1 MSLIAGEEADVTVRA
16 NPVPPACPR
25 DPPHRLIRG
34 RVVVAGNSRQTRP
47 MTDIRSALFT
57 TRDATLCTLAAEPGI
72 EGFPFGS
79 LTPFALRADGTPFVF
94 LSAIAQH
101 TKNLARDPRCSLFV
115 RDPVA
120 AAEASG
126 DAQAS
131 WRLTVVARA
140 SRIAPAGAEL
150 EELFARYAARVPG
163 AEAYGE
169 THDFAFWALE
179 PLRIR
184 AIGGFGA
191 IRWEEP
197 SALRV
202 DPLGEGWREGGAF
215 VIDHMNTDHEDALRD
230 IIAARVG
237 ERPGRAQI
245 TAVETAG
252 FLVRTEAPDALRYVP
267 FGRDVAAKEARDVF
281 VALARAARS

>member
-1 MSLIAGEEADVTVRA
+1 
-16 NPVPPACPR
+16 
-25 DPPHRLIRG
+25 
-34 RVVVAGNSRQTRP
+34 
-47 MTDIRSALFT
+47 MTDIRTRLFAA
-57 TRDATLCTLAAEPGI
+57 RDATLCTLAAEPGI

-101 TKNLARDPRCSLFV
+101 TKNLGRDPRCSLFV
-115 RDPVA
+115 RDPA
-120 AAEASG
+120 AAAVASG

-131 WRLTVVARA
+131 WRFTVVARA
-140 SRIAPAGAEL
+140 SRIAAGGAEL
-150 EELFARYAARVPG
+150 EELSARYAARVSGSP
-163 AEAYGE
+163 AYAE
-169 THDFAFWALE
+169 THDFSFWALE

-202 DPLGEGWREGGAF
+202 DPLGKGWREGAAF
-215 VIDHMNTDHEDALRD
+215 VIEHMNADHEDALRD

-237 ERPGRAQI
+237 ERPGRARI

-252 FLVRTEAPDALRYVP
+252 FLVRTQSPDGLHYVA
-267 FGRDVAAKEARDVF
+267 FGRDVAAQEARDVF
-281 VALARAARS
+281 VALARAART